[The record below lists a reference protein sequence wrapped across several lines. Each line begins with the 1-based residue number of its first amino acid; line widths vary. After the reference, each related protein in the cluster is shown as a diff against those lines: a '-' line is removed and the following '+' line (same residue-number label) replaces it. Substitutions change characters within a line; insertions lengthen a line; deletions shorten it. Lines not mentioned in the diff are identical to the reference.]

1 MDLVVNCQIRQKLL
15 FLIKLWINLAILIMK
30 LNFHFQ
36 IFQLKQFENLKKIL
50 ECNCCIIYF
59 FLFQNRKRLEDFIIN
74 SDINIHCINKNY
86 THVTQNH
93 NKKRFTLG
101 IPENRIKRGETLHM
115 HIPFQIFFKSTKPIS
130 QCHIEIQGGQIF
142 PLNSRIDTTIM
153 NSSSGFTIPVFGHT
167 TMRIRKNHE
176 IHFYP
181 IINGY
186 IMLDPFVV
194 YIF

>member
-1 MDLVVNCQIRQKLL
+1 
-15 FLIKLWINLAILIMK
+15 MK

-115 HIPFQIFFKSTKPIS
+115 HIPFQIFFKSTNHVHCFLI
-130 QCHIEIQGGQIF
+130 
-142 PLNSRIDTTIM
+142 L
-153 NSSSGFTIPVFGHT
+153 HT
-167 TMRIRKNHE
+167 NDDSLIRMFFYFCLLKN
-176 IHFYP
+176 IY
-181 IINGY
+181 NKW
-186 IMLDPFVV
+186 V
-194 YIF
+194 